1 MINDPLEFK
10 IKDPLAEFI
19 INKVKWSPFRTAVIA
34 FLYAWI
40 IDLAV
45 AGMAGRILP
54 SPDYRSLG
62 NDYLHFAVIILYPVI
77 MGYYI
82 WIYQIPKIII
92 NKLEA
97 SVVISYTDTTKKQV
111 EAILGGTLP
120 SFVALILG
128 LITGGL
134 IFYQDMIA
142 LPAWHNSNYF
152 PALFRVIFLNVPTVY
167 AFWLLLFRYII
178 NVRICSFILA
188 KVVLHPLHPDKA
200 GGFRPLG
207 KYALNTTYPIV
218 LAGTIMAFAEYW
230 QYIKGGFATSY
241 FYHSALLL
249 LLILTPIIFF
259 APLRSAHDSMKR
271 AKDSLL
277 TDISTQFNHEF
288 TLAHSA
294 LSSSS
299 NSLEDNMEK
308 IEQLQKLHKL
318 ATAFPVWPYDTE
330 TIRRFVVTMFTPVI
344 VIGIPIVVNI
354 ISNLLTK

>member
-1 MINDPLEFK
+1 MINDPLEFT

-19 INKVKWSPFRTAVIA
+19 IKKVKWSPFRTAVIA

-45 AGMAGRILP
+45 AGMTGRILP
-54 SPDYRSLG
+54 SPDFRSLAD
-62 NDYLHFAVIILYPVI
+62 DYLHFAVIILYPVI

-97 SVVISYTDTTKKQV
+97 SVVVSYTDTAKKQV
-111 EAILGGTLP
+111 EAILNTPLP
-120 SFVALILG
+120 SFIALILG

-134 IFYQDMIA
+134 VFYQDMIA
-142 LPAWHNSNYF
+142 LPAWHNANYF
-152 PALFRVIFLNVPTVY
+152 PALVRAILLNVPTAY
-167 AFWLLLFRYII
+167 AFWLLLFRYMI
-178 NVRICSFILA
+178 NVRIFSLILA

-200 GGFRPLG
+200 GGLRPLG
-207 KYALNTTYPIV
+207 QYALNTTYPIV

-241 FYHSALLL
+241 FYHSALML

-271 AKDSLL
+271 AKDGLL
-277 TDISTQFNHEF
+277 TDISIQFNRDLS
-288 TLAHSA
+288 LAHSE

-299 NSLEDNMEK
+299 NSLEDNIKK

-330 TIRRFVVTMFTPVI
+330 TIRRFVVTMFSPVI
-344 VIGIPIVVNI
+344 VIGIPLVINI
-354 ISNLLTK
+354 ISNVLTK